1 MINHTQLGILIT
13 IDSKRIRGSMI
24 NNTDLPVLDRSRTD
38 DPEVVATAKTD
49 DYAGHIVP
57 KSWRSS
63 RLSLSM
69 AWLSIISAMFWLV
82 FPVTLALEVGV
93 ANTLIGMVLAA
104 VVIAVAAAIVS
115 PYATRSGM
123 SLTMYSRQLMGRRV
137 GLLIGLIVA
146 VTCIYYTA
154 FEASVIAVVF
164 HAFFSGLSIEVWYVI
179 TAAMGV
185 VLALGGV
192 RAWLD
197 RFNGALLPVYI
208 IGMIVAVVWA
218 TTAFGYNPDWLT
230 YTPAGAGDTAAG
242 PGWVLA
248 FGGYL
253 SQLIFI
259 TYLWDF
265 ARMGRV
271 EDSKFHAFGTFG
283 LPTWLVTFVVNA
295 LIGLYLLSTIQ
306 LSGPPSNTAAV
317 LGIVS
322 LMGFLGVLLVW
333 ATQSRIQTTN
343 FYVSSLNLQ
352 SFFRG
357 TLGLRLP
364 RSFWGFVVGAVCLA
378 LMLTDVISYV
388 LTALNY
394 QTVVVAGW
402 IAIACVHII
411 DSRRAGLNDAF
422 AESRPGRIPVF
433 SPAAVLAWVIS
444 SATGILLLTFTGAFG
459 ATWAVPAVLV
469 IALISYKLLL
479 LVFPRRDVERPW
491 DPREEVEDPW
501 EDRVRCE
508 TCTRRYLAIE
518 IDRNPANNLKPICA
532 SCAENN
538 GAFLAAAGAESRRP

>member
-1 MINHTQLGILIT
+1 MIDQ
-13 IDSKRIRGSMI
+13 S
-24 NNTDLPVLDRSRTD
+24 DLPVLDTSRSD
-38 DPEVVATAKTD
+38 DPEVVAIAKTD
-49 DYAGHIVP
+49 DYAGHVVP

-63 RLSLSM
+63 RLSLTM

-82 FPVTLALEVGV
+82 FPVTLALTVGV

-104 VVIAVAAAIVS
+104 IVIAIAAAIVA

-123 SLTMYSRQLMGRRV
+123 TLTMYSRQLMGRRA
-137 GLLIGLIVA
+137 GLLIGLIVG

-154 FEASVIAVVF
+154 FEASVIALVF
-164 HAFFSGLSIEVWYVI
+164 HTYFAAPSLEVWYVI

-185 VLALGGV
+185 VFALGGV
-192 RAWLD
+192 RVWLD

-218 TTAFGYNPDWLT
+218 TAEFGYSSDWLT
-230 YTPAGAGDTAAG
+230 YTPAGAGDTTVG

-265 ARMGRV
+265 ARMGKT
-271 EDSKFHAFGTFG
+271 EDSKFHSFGTFG

-306 LSGPPSNTAAV
+306 LSGPPSDTAAV
-317 LGIVS
+317 TGLVA

-357 TLGLRLP
+357 TFRLRLP
-364 RSFWGFVVGAVCLA
+364 RSFWGVVVGLVCLG
-378 LMLTDVISYV
+378 LMLTDVISYL

-402 IAIACVHII
+402 IGIACVHIL
-411 DSRRAGLNDAF
+411 DSRRAGLKDSF
-422 AESRPGRIPVF
+422 AECRPGRIPAY
-433 SPAAVLAWVIS
+433 SPAALIAWAVS
-444 SATGILLLTFTGAFG
+444 SATGILLLALTGVFG
-459 ATWAVPAVLV
+459 ATWAVPLVLV
-469 IALISYKLLL
+469 MAPIVYKLLL
-479 LVFPRRDVERPW
+479 LVFPRRTVQRPW
-491 DPREEVEDPW
+491 DPRGEVDDPW
-501 EDRVRCE
+501 EDRVRCAS
-508 TCTRRYLAIE
+508 CTRRYLAIE
-518 IDRNPANNLKPICA
+518 IDRDPSNEMKPICA

-538 GAFLAAAGAESRRP
+538 GAFLAAADEDSRQSSHH